1 MPTNEGRFGGE
12 PGHRVIRVGA
22 RPEIPPSHP
31 LFPYYCDRSIAQ
43 ASFKAR
49 HQGDWK
55 VFP

>member
-43 ASFKAR
+43 ASFTAR